1 MKISVLQDKRA
12 AASNFQTTH
21 SSDKRM
27 GQKKVEEKLGAGG
40 GSRTHT
46 ALRPLDFESSASA
59 ISPLRRVL
67 DSTRLAPVAKALLDA
82 RSLFTIRSVRK
93 SYTMRPPAL

>member
-1 MKISVLQDKRA
+1 
-12 AASNFQTTH
+12 
-21 SSDKRM
+21 M
-27 GQKKVEEKLGAGG
+27 GWKNIEQKVGAGG

-67 DSTRLAPVAKALLDA
+67 DSTRLAAVAKALLDA
-82 RSLFTIRSVRK
+82 RSVFTLRFMRK
-93 SYTMRPPAL
+93 SSAVRAPIL